1 MTDVLTWGMNMAVA
15 GGPSLVASD
24 HSDVEGYDKIEAEIP
39 KSSVP
44 TTLNVQPSLLTEL
57 KALIIL
63 ADVYEDLTY
72 TVDEGVTPNILDGP
86 LMLIGPGNIALLGA
100 TVNDLIFTNANAT
113 IARNVTI
120 LVARDAIE
128 EQGN

>member
-1 MTDVLTWGMNMAVA
+1 MTDVLTWGMSMAVA
-15 GGPSLVASD
+15 GGPALTASD

-39 KSSVP
+39 ENSVA

-63 ADVYEDLTY
+63 ADIYEDLTY
-72 TVDEGVTPNILDGP
+72 TVDEGIVPMTLDGP
-86 LMLIGPGNIALLGA
+86 LMLIGAGNIALLGA
-100 TVNDLIFTNANAT
+100 TVNDIIFTNANAT
-113 IARNVTI
+113 TARNITI